1 MAQVVVGTA
10 GHIDHGK
17 TSLVKALTGTNTD
30 RLAEEKKRGMT
41 IDLGFAYLTESIT
54 IIDVPGHEKF
64 IRNMAAGAANIHFG
78 LLVIAADDGVMP
90 QTREHLNILTLLGV
104 TNGIVALTKT
114 DLVNDDEWL
123 DLVEL
128 DISELLED
136 IGFDSIAI
144 HRINNLTGEGVEGL
158 KSDILSMAENY
169 QSTSSS
175 PQFRLN
181 VDRVFSKTGFGTV
194 ITGTVQNG
202 SAKNGDE
209 IEILP
214 SGIKTKIRGL
224 QTHGGATVSV
234 IAGDRAALNLAHV
247 KSSDL
252 TRGTVLATP
261 DCLLSTNRIL
271 ANISMTNSTEW
282 IIKNKQRVR
291 FHIGTSEIL
300 GRVTGKKLEKGQSGN
315 VIIDLES
322 PVAVAM
328 DDRFVV
334 RSYSPM
340 DTIAGGL
347 VIDPKPLG
355 KWSMLRQRSE
365 NLPIDPKKRFGYL
378 IDEDWKNPKTK
389 TNWQSLFFI
398 SNLILNEWIIDLHI
412 MESKSGIL
420 YSESGLDRGKKDLK
434 SYFDESYENNPFRTV
449 LSSDGILNQLNW
461 SEAWFEIVMKTM
473 LKNDSIWEEKGGFS
487 LSGYKPEFSQKDIE
501 ELGKIESILTQSGF
515 EPILL
520 KEITEASRFK
530 PKRVGDLIHLLFAQG
545 KVENLGNN
553 FWLNRSNLDNVI
565 QDIRDYF
572 NSNEQLAVA
581 DFKEITGLSRKT
593 AIPLLEY
600 LDKKHFTVR
609 QENMRLKG
617 DALNG

>member
-1 MAQVVVGTA
+1 
-10 GHIDHGK
+10 
-17 TSLVKALTGTNTD
+17 
-30 RLAEEKKRGMT
+30 
-41 IDLGFAYLTESIT
+41 
-54 IIDVPGHEKF
+54 
-64 IRNMAAGAANIHFG
+64 
-78 LLVIAADDGVMP
+78 
-90 QTREHLNILTLLGV
+90 
-104 TNGIVALTKT
+104 
-114 DLVNDDEWL
+114 
-123 DLVEL
+123 
-128 DISELLED
+128 
-136 IGFDSIAI
+136 
-144 HRINNLTGEGVEGL
+144 
-158 KSDILSMAENY
+158 
-169 QSTSSS
+169 
-175 PQFRLN
+175 
-181 VDRVFSKTGFGTV
+181 
-194 ITGTVQNG
+194 
-202 SAKNGDE
+202 
-209 IEILP
+209 
-214 SGIKTKIRGL
+214 
-224 QTHGGATVSV
+224 
-234 IAGDRAALNLAHV
+234 
-247 KSSDL
+247 
-252 TRGTVLATP
+252 
-261 DCLLSTNRIL
+261 
-271 ANISMTNSTEW
+271 
-282 IIKNKQRVR
+282 
-291 FHIGTSEIL
+291 
-300 GRVTGKKLEKGQSGN
+300 
-315 VIIDLES
+315 
-322 PVAVAM
+322 
-328 DDRFVV
+328 
-334 RSYSPM
+334 
-340 DTIAGGL
+340 
-347 VIDPKPLG
+347 
-355 KWSMLRQRSE
+355 
-365 NLPIDPKKRFGYL
+365 
-378 IDEDWKNPKTK
+378 
-389 TNWQSLFFI
+389 
-398 SNLILNEWIIDLHI
+398 